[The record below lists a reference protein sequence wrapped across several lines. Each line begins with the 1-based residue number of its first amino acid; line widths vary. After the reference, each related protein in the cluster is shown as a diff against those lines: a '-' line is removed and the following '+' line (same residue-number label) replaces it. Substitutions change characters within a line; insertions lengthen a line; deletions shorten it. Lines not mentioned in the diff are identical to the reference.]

1 MHGGLHKEHSSR
13 RLLQGST
20 QCCSWN
26 SRPGHW
32 WWNKWH
38 FVYLW
43 SHSWYFLIGQY
54 VTLHAGATNLMNCW
68 KLCWTVKGLWFVESD
83 EALLVVA
90 DIRLMA
96 TLPVFAYKKKGLKIK
111 PLLLGPLDS
120 LDLGQNHRA
129 CLRRIPRLPAT
140 GQARQQDRP
149 NGPCRENQGRWWRV
163 VALPTAFSRPHPPL
177 SWPWYGLVGRWPPQT
192 TLPKL
197 LSCQDV

>member
-1 MHGGLHKEHSSR
+1 MMKQVAF
-13 RLLQGST
+13 RLLMKPLVVLLDWAVCDAS
-20 QCCSWN
+20 CRC
-26 SRPGHW
+26 H
-32 WWNKWH
+32 K
-38 FVYLW
+38 F
-43 SHSWYFLIGQY
+43 
-54 VTLHAGATNLMNCW
+54 
-68 KLCWTVKGLWFVESD
+68 D
-83 EALLVVA
+83 ELLKALLNCERPL
-90 DIRLMA
+90 IRRKRWGTFGSCGYPPHGNIA
-96 TLPVFAYKKKGLKIK
+96 SVCIPKKNGLKIK